1 MENPHPLHPAD
12 SGLTMN
18 RLTPLLLLLVACDC
32 GGTPVLDTCMTEAE
46 CAVGEQCVDM
56 MCLQSGCS
64 NDEECPVNFA
74 CIDTLCVPGGDTCTG
89 DEMCMG
95 GQVCV
100 DDRCQAALCVDPD
113 MDGFG
118 PGCPRGSDCDNDD
131 PMQTGVEVCDG
142 RDNDCDGVADN
153 GVQSACGDC
162 NPDCNLG
169 GIGGPGG
176 TPFMPDETNS
186 DGVGV
191 NPDGALELDARSINT
206 NFIWIANTPE
216 GSVSRFSTTPPYN
229 EVGRYFTDV
238 DPSRTSVNSVGDAF
252 VGNRRGGSI
261 TRISVLG
268 ADCPDTNGDGVVTTS
283 TDLNGDGVI
292 STAPA
297 DGEMLP
303 FGEDDCLLWRTD
315 DVLGPTENFIRAV
328 AAQDVEGPDGEL
340 QEFVWVGG
348 YVTNTLAKLDARDG
362 SIILTTAA
370 PSNPYGF
377 ALDGTGKLWVSTRA
391 GNFLGFLDTT
401 RCVDAASCDVP
412 VCRATAEGAECDGEI
427 KALIPAPFTLYG
439 VTVDFNQRVWVG
451 GGGIARYDITAAS
464 GSRWANVALP
474 FGGSI
479 AIHGIAADAEGF
491 VWGAGQGNGIA
502 RVDAETLANTVVVGT
517 TGASNKGMAIDFEGK
532 IWSITQ
538 ASEAIVI
545 TPGPTL
551 MENTVERGVA
561 TSITSPYTYSDM
573 TGIQLRLATNPRGYY
588 RHVFEGCPA
597 GTTTMWNEI
606 RFDADIPA
614 GTSVSFRV
622 RTASTRDALDAAE
635 WVQVGSAPPET
646 SPLDIATAL
655 MDAGVEPEAFLM
667 IEIVL
672 SAERMSTTEV
682 ITPRVSS
689 TDVTHVCPPI
699 LG

>member
-1 MENPHPLHPAD
+1 
-12 SGLTMN
+12 MN
-18 RLTPLLLLLVACDC
+18 RITPLLLFFVVACDC
-32 GGTPVLDTCMTEAE
+32 GGTTELTACMSEAE

-56 MCLQSGCS
+56 VCLQSGCAE
-64 NDEECPVNFA
+64 DGECPVNFA
-74 CIDTLCVPGGDTCTG
+74 CLDTLCVPGGDACMG
-89 DEMCMG
+89 DEMCSG

-100 DDRCQAALCVDPD
+100 DDRCQAAVCVDPD

-118 PGCPRGSDCDNDD
+118 PGCPRGADCDPDD
-131 PMQTGVEVCDG
+131 RLQTGQEICDG
-142 RDNDCDGVADN
+142 RDNDCDGEADN
-153 GVQSACGDC
+153 GVLSPCGDC
-162 NPDCNLG
+162 NPDCMLG
-169 GIGGPGG
+169 GLGPM
-176 TPFMPDETNS
+176 TMPFMPDEMNS

-268 ADCPDTNGDGVVTTS
+268 EDCPDTNGDGVVTTS
-283 TDLNGDGVI
+283 SDLNGDGVI
-292 STAPA
+292 SIVPA
-297 DGEMLP
+297 DGEMLA

-315 DVLGPTENFIRAV
+315 DVLGADENLIRAV

-340 QEFVWVGG
+340 QEYVWVGG
-348 YVTNTLAKLDARDG
+348 YNTNTLAKLDARDG
-362 SIILTTAA
+362 SVILTTPA
-370 PSNPYGF
+370 PRAPYGF
-377 ALDGTGKLWVSTRA
+377 ALDGTGKLWVSTRS
-391 GNFLGFLDTT
+391 GNFLGFVDTN
-401 RCVDAASCDVP
+401 RCVDNASCDVA
-412 VCRATAEGAECDGEI
+412 VCQAGSAEGTECDGEI
-427 KALIPAPFTLYG
+427 KATIPAPFTLYG

-451 GGGIARYDITAAS
+451 GGGIARFDITAAA
-464 GSRWANVALP
+464 GSRWGVASLP
-474 FGGSI
+474 FTGSL

-491 VWGAGQGNGIA
+491 VWGAGQSNGVV
-502 RVDAETLANTVVVGT
+502 RVDADTLENTVVAGT

-538 ASEAIVI
+538 SPQAIVI

-551 MENTVERGVA
+551 MENVVETGVA
-561 TSITSPYTYSDM
+561 SSIASPYTYSDM
-573 TGIQLRLATNPRGYY
+573 TGLQLRLATNPRGYY
-588 RHVFEGCPA
+588 RHVFEGCPD
-597 GTTTMWNEI
+597 GSPTTWNEI
-606 RFDADIPA
+606 RFDADTPA

-622 RTASTRDALDAAE
+622 RTAATRDALDAAM
-635 WVQVGSAPPET
+635 WVQVGVAPPET
-646 SPLDIATAL
+646 SPLDIASAL
-655 MDAGVEPEAFLM
+655 MDAGIDPERFLM

-672 SAERMSTTEV
+672 TAERMSTTEI
-682 ITPRVSS
+682 ITPRVST
-689 TDVTHVCPPI
+689 TDVTHICPPI

>member
-1 MENPHPLHPAD
+1 
-12 SGLTMN
+12 MN

-32 GGTPVLDTCMTEAE
+32 GAAPVTDRTSCMTESD
-46 CAVGEQCVDM
+46 CASDEQCVDM
-56 MCLQSGCS
+56 VCLQSGCV
-64 NDEECPVNFA
+64 DDDACPVDFM
-74 CIDTLCVPGGDTCTG
+74 CVDTLCVPGGAACT
-89 DEMCMG
+89 DDDMCGVGLM
-95 GQVCV
+95 CV
-100 DDRCQAALCVDPD
+100 NDRCESEICVDPD

-118 PGCPRGSDCDNDD
+118 PGCTRGMDCDNDD
-131 PMQTGVEVCDG
+131 PMQTGQEVCDG

-162 NPDCNLG
+162 NPDCMVG
-169 GIGGPGG
+169 GVGGPGG
-176 TPFMPDETNS
+176 MPFMPDDMNS

-252 VGNRRGGSI
+252 VGNRRGNSL

-283 TDLNGDGVI
+283 ADLNGDGRI
-292 STAPA
+292 STVPA

-303 FGEDDCLLWRTD
+303 FGEDDCLLWRAD
-315 DVLGPTENFIRAV
+315 DVIVGEGLIRAV
-328 AAQDVEGPDGEL
+328 AAQDIEGPDGEL
-340 QEFVWVGG
+340 QEYVWVGG
-348 YVTNTLAKLDARDG
+348 YSTNMVAKLDARDG
-362 SIILTTAA
+362 SVIFTTVA
-370 PSNPYGF
+370 PRNPYGF
-377 ALDGTGKLWVSTRA
+377 ALDGTGKLWVSTRS
-391 GNFLGFLDTT
+391 GSFLGFLDTT
-401 RCVDAASCDVP
+401 RCVDAASCDAAP
-412 VCRATAEGAECDGEI
+412 VCQAATAEGTECDDAV
-427 KALIPAPFTLYG
+427 KAIIPAPFVLYG

-451 GGGIARYDITAAS
+451 GGGVARYDLAAAA
-464 GSRWANVALP
+464 GSRWASAALP

-491 VWGAGQGNGIA
+491 IWGAGQGNGII
-502 RVDAETLANTVVVGT
+502 RIDADTLANAVVAGT
-517 TGASNKGMAIDFEGK
+517 PGTSNKGMAIDFEGK

-538 ASEAIVI
+538 TSEAIVI

-561 TSITSPYTYSDM
+561 SSITAPYTYSDM

-588 RHVFEGCPA
+588 RHVFEGCA
-597 GTTTMWNEI
+597 EGTATMWNEL

-622 RTASTRDALDAAE
+622 RTAGTRDALDAAE

-655 MDAGVEPEAFLM
+655 MEAGIEPQQFLM
-667 IEIVL
+667 LEIVL
-672 SAERMSTTEV
+672 AAERMSTTEV

-689 TDVTHVCPPI
+689 SNVTHVCPPI

>member
-1 MENPHPLHPAD
+1 
-12 SGLTMN
+12 MN

-32 GGTPVLDTCMTEAE
+32 GAPPTTTPDACTTEAD
-46 CAVGEQCVDM
+46 CASGEACVDM
-56 MCLQSGCS
+56 VCLQSGCVD
-64 NDEECPVNFA
+64 DEGCPTDFMCV
-74 CIDTLCVPGGDTCTG
+74 DTICVPGGEVCSD
-89 DEMCMG
+89 DEMCGVGRMCVNDRCESE
-95 GQVCV
+95 VCV
-100 DDRCQAALCVDPD
+100 DTD
-113 MDGFG
+113 MDGYG
-118 PGCPRGSDCDNDD
+118 PGCSRGMDCDNDD
-131 PMQTGVEVCDG
+131 ALQTGVEVCDG

-153 GVQSACGDC
+153 GVQSECGDC
-162 NPDCNLG
+162 NPDCMLG
-169 GIGGPGG
+169 GVGGPGG
-176 TPFMPDETNS
+176 APFTPDEMNS

-206 NFIWIANTPE
+206 NFIWIANTAE
-216 GSVSRFSTTPPYN
+216 GSVSRFSTEAPYN
-229 EVGRYFTDV
+229 EVGRYFTDT

-252 VGNRRGGSI
+252 VGGRRGNSL

-283 TDLNGDGVI
+283 TDLNGDGRI
-292 STAPA
+292 STVPA
-297 DGEMLP
+297 DGEMLA
-303 FGEDDCLLWRTD
+303 FGEDDCVLWRTD
-315 DVLGPTENFIRAV
+315 DVIAGEGLVRAV
-328 AAQDVEGPDGEL
+328 AAQDIEGPDGEL
-340 QEFVWVGG
+340 QEYVWVGG
-348 YVTNTLAKLDARDG
+348 YSTNMIAKLDARDG
-362 SIILTTAA
+362 SVIFTTVA
-370 PSNPYGF
+370 PRNPYGF
-377 ALDGTGKLWVSTRA
+377 ALDGTGKLWVSTRS

-401 RCVDAASCDVP
+401 RCVDTASCDVA
-412 VCRATAEGAECDGEI
+412 VCQAGSAEGTECDAEI
-427 KALIPAPFTLYG
+427 KAIIPAPFTLYG

-451 GGGIARYDITAAS
+451 GGGIARYDLSAAA

-474 FGGSI
+474 FGGGI

-491 VWGAGQGNGIA
+491 VWGAGQGNGVV
-502 RVDAETLANTVVVGT
+502 RVDADSLANAVVAGT

-538 ASEAIVI
+538 SPQAIVI

-551 MENTVERGVA
+551 MENTVETGVA
-561 TSITSPYTYSDM
+561 NSIVNPYTYSDM

-588 RHVFEGCPA
+588 RHVFEGCPE
-597 GTTTMWNEI
+597 GTATMWNEL

-622 RTASTRDALDAAE
+622 RTAATRDALDAAE
-635 WVQVGSAPPET
+635 WIQVGSAPPET

-667 IEIVL
+667 LEIVL
-672 SAERMSTTEV
+672 AAERMSTTEV

-689 TDVTHVCPPI
+689 SDVTHVCPPI